1 MFIFAEI
8 DIRETL
14 MFRKGKESIM
24 AGNGKKHGF
33 THTLTFKVLCGFVV
47 LFVLGMIYNFI
58 VAENSDISEE
68 EKEVEEQRKAAQD
81 TLDIVGNYLW
91 PDMKPRTEDLLSDE
105 EKAKTEADKKANEA
119 AQKKAAQG
127 EQGSQDINMPKVNLP
142 PVPTPAADP
151 VPGVAPVAT
160 PKATKP
166 GVSIPSGPTIEKLEA
181 PKVEKIEQ

>member
-1 MFIFAEI
+1 
-8 DIRETL
+8 

-33 THTLTFKVLCGFVV
+33 THTLTFKVLCSFVV
-47 LFVLGMIYNFI
+47 LFVLGLIYNFI

-105 EKAKTEADKKANEA
+105 EKA

>member
-1 MFIFAEI
+1 
-8 DIRETL
+8 

-33 THTLTFKVLCGFVV
+33 THTLTFKVLCSFVV
-47 LFVLGMIYNFI
+47 LFVLGLIYNFI

-91 PDMKPRTEDLLSDE
+91 PEDLLSDE

>member
-1 MFIFAEI
+1 
-8 DIRETL
+8 

-33 THTLTFKVLCGFVV
+33 THTLTFKVLCSFVV
-47 LFVLGMIYNFI
+47 LFVLGLIYNFI

-119 AQKKAAQG
+119 VQKKAAPGGTRLTRHQYAKG
-127 EQGSQDINMPKVNLP
+127 ESTTRSYPRCRSCPRSCTSSYTQSHEARCLNPKW
-142 PVPTPAADP
+142 
-151 VPGVAPVAT
+151 
-160 PKATKP
+160 
-166 GVSIPSGPTIEKLEA
+166 SYH
-181 PKVEKIEQ
+181 